1 MRTAE
6 DTAHVVDFLTAGLYA
21 DDAALFSGF
30 VTWQPIF
37 SPPGVF
43 WAATWFPALFP
54 ALDLLGTQPTEVPA
68 LSTPAAGGRI
78 RPRRR
83 EEFGD
88 RPPTET
94 MTYSLKITTAARSA
108 SVRIAGD
115 LDYQTA
121 GDLVEVASRLLAQQ
135 NPLSDLHLDFSELAF
150 LDSAALSGLLVL
162 HRRASQAGVA
172 LHLDHRPQF
181 LDRVLQM
188 TGLFEH
194 FDLTRSDAET
204 GDPRLLGQAS
214 SGESGA
220 R

>member
-1 MRTAE
+1 
-6 DTAHVVDFLTAGLYA
+6 
-21 DDAALFSGF
+21 
-30 VTWQPIF
+30 
-37 SPPGVF
+37 
-43 WAATWFPALFP
+43 
-54 ALDLLGTQPTEVPA
+54 
-68 LSTPAAGGRI
+68 
-78 RPRRR
+78 
-83 EEFGD
+83 
-88 RPPTET
+88 
-94 MTYSLKITTAARSA
+94 MTYFLKITTAARSA

-172 LHLDHRPQF
+172 LHLGHRPQF
-181 LDRVLQM
+181 LDRVLRM